1 MKKVLLIL
9 VVVCIGF
16 ASCQRNQSTAP
27 AVNKEEASKAVAELF
42 DGFNSSF
49 KNKDANTMG
58 NFLSDDGLFLGT
70 DPEEF
75 WSKQRLV
82 EEVSK
87 MAQDTTVNAN
97 YTIDKQEVR
106 ISSDGTMALVI
117 EQCVVPFLGKIP
129 VRLIGHAAMKDGQWK
144 IDFYSWS
151 LIPKNESLSKLSE
164 AYQ

>member
-16 ASCQRNQSTAP
+16 ASCQRNQSIAP
-27 AVNKEEASKAVAELF
+27 AVNKEEVSKAVGKLF

-49 KNKDANTMG
+49 KNKDANAMG

-70 DPEEF
+70 DPVEF
-75 WSKQRLV
+75 WSKQRVV

-87 MAQDTTVNAN
+87 MAQDTSVNSN
-97 YTIDKQEVR
+97 YTVDKREVMV
-106 ISSDGTMALVI
+106 SSDGTMALVI
-117 EQCVVPFLGKIP
+117 EQAVVPFLGKIP
-129 VRLIGHAAMKDGQWK
+129 ARMIGHAAMIDGQWK

-151 LIPKNESLSKLSE
+151 LIPKNESLGKLSE
-164 AYQ
+164 AY